1 MCTFSRKPCF
11 SSDVQHKNKN
21 KTNNSLC
28 LCLLDAGRLA
38 EGKGH
43 ETDSVVHRVLSI
55 SWQSKEL
62 YLINVSSLS
71 KCRDS
76 VNLEDVPRQTVF
88 LTVMNC

>member
-1 MCTFSRKPCF
+1 MHIFEEVLFFKRRTTQK
-11 SSDVQHKNKN
+11 Q
-21 KTNNSLC
+21 NNSISLC
-28 LCLLDAGRLA
+28 QLDAGRLA

-43 ETDSVVHRVLSI
+43 ETDSMVHRVLSI

-76 VNLEDVPRQTVF
+76 VNLGDVPR
-88 LTVMNC
+88 

>member
-1 MCTFSRKPCF
+1 M
-11 SSDVQHKNKN
+11 V
-21 KTNNSLC
+21 L
-28 LCLLDAGRLA
+28 
-38 EGKGH
+38 
-43 ETDSVVHRVLSI
+43 RVLSI